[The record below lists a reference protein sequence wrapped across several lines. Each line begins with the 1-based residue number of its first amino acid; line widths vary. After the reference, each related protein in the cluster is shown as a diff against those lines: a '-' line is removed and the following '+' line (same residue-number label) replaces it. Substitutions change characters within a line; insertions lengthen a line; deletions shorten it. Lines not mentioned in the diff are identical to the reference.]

1 MQLTTPIVEVR
12 YRYEVGGK
20 EIYAYDAP
28 VITMSA
34 DSELKYAFRGR
45 FYDYRDAGIDFLTD
59 ELKVIVSI
67 NGDEYNLGYYII
79 TGETLSHQGGVS
91 FYELEGYSRLYK
103 LKQSRIESRQY
114 FAKGTLYTTALY
126 DLLTDANIADFYIA
140 PSTLTL
146 ATDREDWEIGT
157 DRLTIINKLL
167 SEMSYASAWVDHDGV
182 IQLTPA
188 KAPSIANIGITYRA
202 DRYSIIGTDFTMAVD
217 RHNKPNVFR
226 VVCTNPELS
235 EPLISVIENDSEDNP
250 YSTVYRP
257 RVLTITEVDNIAS
270 QSALDD
276 YAYQLMQKSLLS
288 DEVVTFETMLNPEHT
303 VGDIIALGND
313 ELTGIFVETGW
324 TMTLDYQARMTHRA
338 RRTVGFPAQNPD
350 ETGGGETPKML
361 SYYGTATPL
370 SVVRGDLAGASV
382 GNYALFAGGY
392 SGGSTF
398 RNTVDAYD
406 ASLTRTTP
414 KALSR
419 ARGGFA
425 GASVGNYAL
434 FAGGG
439 DGSNRSTVDAYDA
452 SLTRTTPTALSSART
467 LLAGA
472 SVGNYA
478 LFAGGYSG
486 GSSYRD
492 TVDAYDAS
500 LTHTTPTA
508 LSSARRSLAGASVG
522 NYALFAGGYS
532 GSYRD
537 TVDAYDASLTHT
549 TPTALSS
556 ARSTLAGA
564 SVGNYALF
572 AGGFGGSYRNTVDAY
587 DASLTRTTPT
597 ALSSARSTL
606 AGASVGN
613 YALFAGGYFA
623 VGYDGSDRDTVDAYD
638 ASLTHTTP
646 TALSSARSA
655 LAGAS
660 VGDYALFAGGDV
672 GASYR
677 DTVDVYTVA

>member
-226 VVCTNPELS
+226 VVCNNPELS
-235 EPLISVIENDSEDNP
+235 EPLISVIENDSKDNP
-250 YSTVYRP
+250 YSTAYRP

-370 SVVRGDLAGASV
+370 SVARNMLAGASVGNYALFAGGHDGSYSDTVDAYNASLTRTTPTALSSVRRNLAGASV

-392 SGGSTF
+392 GGSY
-398 RNTVDAYD
+398 RD
-406 ASLTRTTP
+406 
-414 KALSR
+414 
-419 ARGGFA
+419 
-425 GASVGNYAL
+425 
-434 FAGGG
+434 
-439 DGSNRSTVDAYDA
+439 TVDAYDA
-452 SLTRTTPTALSSART
+452 SLTRTTPTALSSARDR
-467 LLAGA
+467 LAGA

-478 LFAGGYSG
+478 LFAGGYG
-486 GSSYRD
+486 GSYRD

-500 LTHTTPTA
+500 LTRTTPTA
-508 LSSARRSLAGASVG
+508 QSRVRDRLAGASVG
-522 NYALFAGGYS
+522 NYALFAGGYV

-537 TVDAYDASLTHT
+537 
-549 TPTALSS
+549 
-556 ARSTLAGA
+556 
-564 SVGNYALF
+564 
-572 AGGFGGSYRNTVDAY
+572 TVDAY

-597 ALSSARSTL
+597 ALSSVRDTL

-613 YALFAGGYFA
+613 YALFAGGY
-623 VGYDGSDRDTVDAYD
+623 GW
-638 ASLTHTTP
+638 L
-646 TALSSARSA
+646 
-655 LAGAS
+655 
-660 VGDYALFAGGDV
+660 
-672 GASYR
+672 YR

>member
-146 ATDREDWEIGT
+146 ATAREDWEIGT

-370 SVVRGDLAGASV
+370 SVARGYLAGASV
-382 GNYALFAGGY
+382 GDYALFAGGKDAY
-392 SGGSTF
+392 RKT
-398 RNTVDAYD
+398 TVDAYD

-414 KALSR
+414 KALSS
-419 ARGGFA
+419 ARNTLA
-425 GASVGNYAL
+425 GASNGNYAL
-434 FAGGG
+434 FAGGD
-439 DGSNRSTVDAYDA
+439 DGSYCS
-452 SLTRTTPTALSSART
+452 
-467 LLAGA
+467 
-472 SVGNYA
+472 
-478 LFAGGYSG
+478 
-486 GSSYRD
+486 

-508 LSSARRSLAGASVG
+508 LSSARRYLAGASVGNYALFAGGDVGASDRDTVDAYDASLTRTTPTALSRARTLLAGASVG

-537 TVDAYDASLTHT
+537 TVD
-549 TPTALSS
+549 
-556 ARSTLAGA
+556 
-564 SVGNYALF
+564 
-572 AGGFGGSYRNTVDAY
+572 
-587 DASLTRTTPT
+587 
-597 ALSSARSTL
+597 
-606 AGASVGN
+606 
-613 YALFAGGYFA
+613 
-623 VGYDGSDRDTVDAYD
+623 
-638 ASLTHTTP
+638 
-646 TALSSARSA
+646 
-655 LAGAS
+655 
-660 VGDYALFAGGDV
+660 
-672 GASYR
+672 
-677 DTVDVYTVA
+677 VYTVA

>member
-370 SVVRGDLAGASV
+370 SVARGYLAGASVGNYALFAGGYDGSTYSSTVDAYDASLTRTTPKALSSTREKLAGASV

-392 SGGSTF
+392 SGST
-398 RNTVDAYD
+398 Y
-406 ASLTRTTP
+406 
-414 KALSR
+414 
-419 ARGGFA
+419 
-425 GASVGNYAL
+425 
-434 FAGGG
+434 
-439 DGSNRSTVDAYDA
+439 RSTVDAYDA
-452 SLTRTTPTALSSART
+452 SLTRTTPTALSSARYA
-467 LLAGA
+467 LAGA

-478 LFAGGYSG
+478 LFAGGYG
-486 GSSYRD
+486 GGSYRD
-492 TVDAYDAS
+492 TVDAYDALLTRTTPTALSSARRYLAGASVGNYALFAGGYGGGSSRDPVDAYDAS

-508 LSSARRSLAGASVG
+508 LSVARRYLAGASVG
-522 NYALFAGGYS
+522 NYALFAGGHGG

-556 ARSTLAGA
+556 TR
-564 SVGNYALF
+564 
-572 AGGFGGSYRNTVDAY
+572 DA
-587 DASLTRTTPT
+587 
-597 ALSSARSTL
+597 L

-613 YALFAGGYFA
+613 YALFAGGY
-623 VGYDGSDRDTVDAYD
+623 GGTSNRDTVDAYD
-638 ASLTHTTP
+638 AALTHTTP
-646 TALSSARSA
+646 TALSSARRY

-660 VGDYALFAGGDV
+660 VGDYALFAGGDD
-672 GASYR
+672 GSIYR